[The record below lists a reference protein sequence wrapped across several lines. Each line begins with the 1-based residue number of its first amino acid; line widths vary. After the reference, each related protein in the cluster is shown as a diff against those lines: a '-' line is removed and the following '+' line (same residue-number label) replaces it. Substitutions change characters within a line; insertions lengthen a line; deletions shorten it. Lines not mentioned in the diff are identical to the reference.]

1 MSTRALARDFVLR
14 YIGRSDEEIMAALRD
29 PAFLASFPPYT
40 GPLLHSDEERLLAAL
55 IACPCQLEVP
65 LVASLTPE
73 DFSSRDCAE
82 IFVAVLGAYAEDPDF
97 ELVDVGMRVT
107 AAWRL
112 LPRLGVGATTDFE
125 ADGAA
130 GYAREILH
138 AAVERGVAA

>member
-1 MSTRALARDFVLR
+1 MRCSALARDFVLR
-14 YIGRSDEEIMAALRD
+14 YIGRSEEEIMAALRD
-29 PAFLASFPPYT
+29 PAFLASFPPFS

-55 IACPCQLEVP
+55 IACPCQIEVP

-73 DFSSRDCAE
+73 DFSFKDCAE

-125 ADGAA
+125 TDGAA
-130 GYAREILH
+130 GYARELLLS
-138 AAVERGVAA
+138 AVERSAA